1 MESYSVK
8 ITGPAIDALIRKA
21 EKLEEILYNDL
32 TGKSSGYTASGLAN
46 LVQQLRNNY
55 VIVNNIDVSTLYSQ
69 LLGNTY
75 TESDIVDLLKGK
87 DSSQQNI
94 QLMSLHHTTNSGG
107 DLPLGFDKLLDNLS
121 DKVLKRVRI
130 GAANEIL
137 ENILANALG
146 HALDTSKHK
155 INSTASYLSTHEEER
170 VADIEITYT
179 QGIDKQVLLDSK
191 SSLDNFHI
199 GEIKNLQERAET
211 ARTKLNMT
219 KPMSP
224 TNYEQFA
231 YDILTKQYSLVDVEI
246 TETVVKSDAF
256 GHIVDLQAV
265 YRVSQDDLDYFS
277 AELLKNKYQNLS
289 HPLLFVTPN
298 GQAVKT
304 LSQVLTDLKTG
315 IGTVQLNNLSS
326 SSTTVNKKVDS
337 EYNEGLE
344 ELRKQGD
351 DLIQKKLNVISL
363 WYGKPTRVK
372 D

>member
-1 MESYSVK
+1 MSNILNANGLTTDQINTYKANYNK
-8 ITGPAIDALIRKA
+8 ILWILDNMYVPA
-21 EKLEEILYNDL
+21 
-32 TGKSSGYTASGLAN
+32 KSDEDQERAN
-46 LVQQLRNNY
+46 KDKTTLLSNAGISSNFFNIITDDDIEVIQQLAIWY
-55 VIVNNIDVSTLYSQ
+55 
-69 LLGNTY
+69 Y
-75 TESDIVDLLKGK
+75 TNFDEVDY
-87 DSSQQNI
+87 
-94 QLMSLHHTTNSGG
+94 NS
-107 DLPLGFDKLLDNLS
+107 
-121 DKVLKRVRI
+121 
-130 GAANEIL
+130 

-351 DLIQKKLNVISL
+351 NLIQKKLNVISL